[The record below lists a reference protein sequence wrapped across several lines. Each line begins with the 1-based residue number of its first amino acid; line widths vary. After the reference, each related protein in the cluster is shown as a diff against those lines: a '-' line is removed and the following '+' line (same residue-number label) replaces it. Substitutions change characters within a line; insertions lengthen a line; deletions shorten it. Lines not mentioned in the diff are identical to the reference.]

1 MDLQTGHLE
10 GRHHPRMIFLLLLLL
25 LLLSTM
31 KFFVFFS
38 ESVFQK
44 KVFCCILALEN
55 QKAFSGTCA
64 LIRDV
69 LEGFLKNDSLIVDNS
84 TGRQCIVFLSLLI
97 VLFEGNYFGGN
108 FMVKGQFSRWQL
120 SSGAIVRG
128 AIFLG
133 ANYPQGQFSSGAIAL
148 EPI

>member
-10 GRHHPRMIFLLLLLL
+10 GRHHTRMIFLLLLLSL
-25 LLLSTM
+25 FTM

-38 ESVFQK
+38 ELVFQK

-55 QKAFSGTCA
+55 QKAFSGTCS

-69 LEGFLKNDSLIVDNS
+69 LEGSLKDDSLIVDNS

-97 VLFEGNYFGGN
+97 ILFEGNYFGGN

-120 SSGAIVRG
+120 SSGAIILRDNSPRG
-128 AIFLG
+128 QL
-133 ANYPQGQFSSGAIAL
+133 S
-148 EPI
+148 